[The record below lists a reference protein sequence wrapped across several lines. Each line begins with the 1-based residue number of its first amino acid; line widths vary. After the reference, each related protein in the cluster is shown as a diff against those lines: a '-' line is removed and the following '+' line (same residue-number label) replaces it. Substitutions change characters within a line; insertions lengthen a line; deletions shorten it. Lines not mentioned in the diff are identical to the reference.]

1 MTAWIY
7 AGGPVCTERITDAPE
22 PGSLTIAADS
32 GWRTAQALGITP
44 AVLVG
49 DFDSLGQPDVPAG
62 TEVLQVPAEKDDT
75 DAQLAVRIALER
87 GADEIVLVAG
97 LGGRVDHTLS
107 LLGILELLHEKK
119 VRAILTDGR
128 NRVRLL
134 QNDSLLL
141 ARDARYRFLSLI
153 AISDKVRGVSIE
165 GCKYPLR
172 NATLDRRNQYAIS
185 NEIVGNAALINI
197 RRGSALVIEAGD

>member
-7 AGGPVCTERITDAPE
+7 AGGPVCTDRIADAPE
-22 PGSLTIAADS
+22 PNDLTIAADS
-32 GWRTAQALGITP
+32 GWKTAQALGITP

-62 TEVLQVPAEKDDT
+62 TEILRVPVEKDDT
-75 DAQLAVRIALER
+75 DAQLAVRVSLER
-87 GADEIVLVAG
+87 GATEIVLIAG

-107 LLGILELLHEKK
+107 LLGILELLHAKK

-165 GCKYPLR
+165 GCKYPLQ
-172 NATLDRRNQYAIS
+172 NAVLDRRNQYAIS
-185 NEIVGNAALINI
+185 NEIAGNAALINI
-197 RRGSALVIEAGD
+197 RRGSVLVIESGD